1 MPRPKKCRR
10 ICCMPLVN
18 AFEPVGAPH
27 KREQVIL
34 NVEEYEIIRLIDLEG
49 LSQDESAERM
59 GVARSTVQRIYD
71 EARSKLADFIVNGKM
86 IRIEGGDYQLCEGN
100 LSEPCGCLQCHRKH
114 NHHENRF

>member
-18 AFEPVGAPH
+18 AFEPVGVQH
-27 KREQVIL
+27 TEERVIL

-71 EARSKLADFIVNGKM
+71 EARRKLADFIVNGKT
-86 IRIEGGDYQLCEGN
+86 IHIEGGDYRLCEGN
-100 LSEPCGCLQCHRKH
+100 PSKPCGCRQCHRQRD
-114 NHHENRF
+114 HHACD